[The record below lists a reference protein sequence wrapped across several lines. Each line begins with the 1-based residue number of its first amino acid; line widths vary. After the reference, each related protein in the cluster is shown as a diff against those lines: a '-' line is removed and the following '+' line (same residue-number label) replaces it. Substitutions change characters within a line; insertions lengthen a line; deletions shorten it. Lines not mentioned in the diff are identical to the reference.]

1 MTAQPKNQLM
11 TSQEY
16 LEWEE
21 KQPIKY
27 EYMNGQVFDMTG
39 GTIPHNYIAVNLTTV
54 LKNHLWGKVKY
65 QWQMLNL
72 EFLKSDLFII
82 LI

>member
-1 MTAQPKNQLM
+1 M

-27 EYMNGQVFDMTG
+27 EYMNGQVFAMTE
-39 GTIPHNYIAVNLTTV
+39 GTIPHNDIAVNLITV

-72 EFLKSDLFII
+72 EFLKADFFII